1 MGQCGATQSTDSN
14 ITWRMCSVC
23 WITMATDTHSEYVI
37 LIAFPLQ
44 QRLHELA
51 SMLCYTY
58 IDCLVMSILHNTCIY
73 RASAFQHAIIKVELG
88 RNDLSLCET
97 LDNMLHTEWYQLQ
110 GGSNMTGTDLCVNK
124 PHCAAAVRP

>member
-1 MGQCGATQSTDSN
+1 MRIARWIPKATN
-14 ITWRMCSVC
+14 
-23 WITMATDTHSEYVI
+23 THSEYVI